1 MNLTKIAAGLML
13 FSGVSHPTQ
22 LLIYGTADPAL
33 VNSSLMGMSFL
44 VVGALLLTGKR
55 WALWIGAIQPL
66 VFGIFQALN
75 DLLIFSLQAMAALG
89 SGYILLSYGW
99 RALLYVCVPL
109 LLAMVVILW
118 HTRDQSA
125 VAITP
130 TAV

>member
-66 VFGIFQALN
+66 
-75 DLLIFSLQAMAALG
+75 
-89 SGYILLSYGW
+89 
-99 RALLYVCVPL
+99 
-109 LLAMVVILW
+109 
-118 HTRDQSA
+118 
-125 VAITP
+125 
-130 TAV
+130 